1 MIDRQAR
8 TRLRT
13 SAPAALIAAAALVA
27 TGPLLAGCNAGRT
40 VTMKKQATSQAADDA
55 ADQATAHVRLGD
67 AESALA
73 EFERAIELN
82 PLMTRAYIGAGDQY
96 MALNDA
102 ETAEVRYTEA
112 VRLDPENPRIHFKR
126 GQALQVLGRIGEAI
140 RAYLTSLE
148 LDPTDGLANMNVSV
162 AYMQAEE
169 PLLARPFAERAVFVE
184 PNNAAAR
191 INLGSIYAAMDEHR
205 RAVDEYQQAAELV
218 DPISPELLVNL
229 AESLRALGEDAQVVN
244 VLDQLLR
251 TNESALAWERRGAAL
266 FRIGDFEG
274 ALTSFDRSLELD
286 PEHYPALNGKGV
298 HNLNEFIRSD
308 NTDTTALQQAL
319 DFFRR
324 SLQIEHRQPRVREL
338 LSRFS

>member
-8 TRLRT
+8 GRQT
-13 SAPAALIAAAALVA
+13 STKVALLAALVGA
-27 TGPLLAGCNAGRT
+27 GLCLTACSSGPSPRQ
-40 VTMKKQATSQAADDA
+40 QAQSQAAEDA
-55 ADQATAHVRLGD
+55 ADQAVAHVRLGD
-67 AESALA
+67 PEAALA

-82 PLMTRAYIGAGDQY
+82 PLLTRAYVGAGLASMDLDDAASAEQY
-96 MALNDA
+96 L
-102 ETAEVRYTEA
+102 TRA
-112 VRLDPENPRIHFKR
+112 VRLDPNNPRNHFHLGR
-126 GQALQVLGRIGEAI
+126 ALQMLGRVSDSI

-148 LDPTDGLANMNVSV
+148 LDPTDPLANINVSV

-169 PLLARPFAERAVFVE
+169 PSRARPFAERAVFLD
-184 PNNAAAR
+184 PNSAPAR

-229 AESLRALGEDAQVVN
+229 AESLRSLGEDAQVIN

-251 TNESALAWERRGAAL
+251 TNESALAWERRGAAM
-266 FRIGDFEG
+266 FRLGDYDGATSSFEQ
-274 ALTSFDRSLELD
+274 ALEIDA
-286 PEHYPALNGKGV
+286 EHYPALNGLAV
-298 HNLNEFIRSD
+298 LRLNQFIQSE

-319 DFFRR
+319 ENFRK
-324 SLQIEHRQPRVREL
+324 SLRIEHRQPKVREL

>member
-1 MIDRQAR
+1 M
-8 TRLRT
+8 TGVVLV
-13 SAPAALIAAAALVA
+13 AALLSVGPVL
-27 TGPLLAGCNAGRT
+27 TGCRSGSTAQ
-40 VTMKKQATSQAADDA
+40 KQAQTQAANDA
-55 ADQATAHVRLGD
+55 ADQAIAHVRLGD
-67 AESALA
+67 PDTALA

-82 PLMTRAYIGAGDQY
+82 PLLTRAYIGAGDQY
-96 MALNDA
+96 MQLDDA
-102 ETAEVRYTEA
+102 VMAEVRYTEA
-112 VRLDPENPRIHFKR
+112 ARLDPNNPRIHFKR
-126 GQALQVLGRIGEAI
+126 GQALQVIGRVGDAI
-140 RAYLTSLE
+140 RAYLRSLE
-148 LDPTDGLANMNVSV
+148 LDPTDAMANMNVSV

-169 PLLARPFAERAVFVE
+169 PRLARPFAERAVYVE

-191 INLGSIYAAMDEHR
+191 INLGSVYAAMGEHR

-251 TNESALAWERRGAAL
+251 SNESALAWERRGAAL
-266 FRIGDFEG
+266 FRIGDFDG
-274 ALTSFDRSLELD
+274 ALTSFDRALELD
-286 PEHYPALNGKGV
+286 SQHYPALNGLGV
-298 HNLNEFIRSD
+298 HRLNRFIRSD

-319 DFFRR
+319 DYFRR